1 MMYDEK
7 YVRNYIEINL
17 NEGKSLSEIKQE
29 LMEKEVPADV
39 IRGAL
44 REAYEDERKYLQ
56 RVQQD
61 QGKGKRIHIE
71 RLWWLFVLLIL
82 AIITASVIAIKRY
95 FIGPF

>member
-1 MMYDEK
+1 MYDEK

-29 LMEKEVPADV
+29 LMEKEVPV
-39 IRGAL
+39 SIMKYAL
-44 REAYEDERKYLQ
+44 SEAYEDERRYLQ

-61 QGKGKRIHIE
+61 QGQGRRRIHIE
-71 RLWWLFVLLIL
+71 KLWWLFVLIIL

-95 FIGPF
+95 LLI